1 MTRETW
7 VRLCNH
13 SDDIP
18 SNRRCNS
25 NRLKGS
31 QPLIMACSY
40 SSLTPMVMSFDVAKN
55 QYSKTPM
62 KDE

>member
-1 MTRETW
+1 MTREMW
-7 VRLCNH
+7 VRLCH
-13 SDDIP
+13 DSDDIP
-18 SNRRCNS
+18 CNRRCNS

-31 QPLIMACSY
+31 QSLIMARSY

-55 QYSKTPM
+55 QYSRTPM